1 MLKKIVFMGTPF
13 FAVPILKSLYQ
24 NGYSVSVVYTQPPQ
38 KSQRGQKINK
48 SPIQGISETL
58 KIEYRTPISLKNNK
72 EEYNYLKELD
82 ADIAIV
88 VAYGQI
94 IPKEYLSLVK
104 KGFINIHASLLPK
117 WRGAA
122 PIQRSIMSL
131 EKETGVS
138 IMKIA
143 EQLDTGAICN
153 SYKIDI
159 TADDNSE
166 TITEKLSALASEKIL
181 DNIDQILEDKIE
193 FKEQNH
199 NESTYAAK
207 IEKTEGKIEWSKTA
221 ESIIG
226 KINGLYPNPGAFFI
240 YKGERYKIL
249 KANLALGSGEIGEV
263 LDNYLEVSCGNKK
276 SIKILEIQRQGK
288 KPQNI
293 GEFMLGSQ
301 IKKGSNLN
309 NA

>member
-1 MLKKIVFMGTPF
+1 MLKKIVFMGTPL

-24 NGYSVSVVYTQPPQ
+24 NGYQISAVYTQPPQ

-58 KIEYRTPISLKNNK
+58 KIECRTPGSLKDNK
-72 EEYNYLKELD
+72 EEYNYLKELE
-82 ADIAIV
+82 ADIVIV

-122 PIQRSIMSL
+122 PIQRSIMNL

-138 IMKIA
+138 IMKI
-143 EQLDTGAICN
+143 EEKLDTGPVCN
-153 SYKIDI
+153 SYKIEI
-159 TADDNSE
+159 MIDDNSE
-166 TITEKLSALASEKIL
+166 TIAEKLSALAAEKIL
-181 DNIDQILEDKIE
+181 DNIDEILEDKIE

-199 NESTYAAK
+199 NDASYATK
-207 IEKTEGKIEWSKTA
+207 IEKIEGQIKWDEDA
-221 ESIIG
+221 ENIIG
-226 KINGLYPNPGAFFI
+226 KINGLYPSPGAFFI
-240 YKGERYKIL
+240 HKGERYKVL
-249 KANLALGSGEIGEV
+249 KAELTFSGGKIGEV
-263 LDNYLEVSCGNKK
+263 LDNYLEISCGNNK

-288 KPQNI
+288 RPQNI
-293 GEFMLGSQ
+293 SEFMLGSQ

>member
-1 MLKKIVFMGTPF
+1 
-13 FAVPILKSLYQ
+13 
-24 NGYSVSVVYTQPPQ
+24 VYTQPPQ

-58 KIEYRTPISLKNNK
+58 KIEYRTPSSLKNNK
-72 EEYNYLKELD
+72 EEYNYLKKLG

-122 PIQRSIMSL
+122 PIQRSIMNL

-138 IMKIA
+138 IMKIG
-143 EQLDTGAICN
+143 EKLDTGPVCN
-153 SYKIDI
+153 SYKIEI
-159 TADDNSE
+159 MANDNSE
-166 TITEKLSALASEKIL
+166 TIVEKLSLLAAEKIL
-181 DNIDQILEDKIE
+181 DNIDDILEDKIE

-199 NESTYAAK
+199 NKASYAAK
-207 IEKTEGKIEWSKTA
+207 IEKAEGQIEWNETA

-226 KINGLYPNPGAFFI
+226 KINGLYPSPGAFFN
-240 YKGERYKIL
+240 YNGERYKIL
-249 KANLALGSGEIGEV
+249 KANLASGSGEIGKV
-263 LDNYLEVSCGNKK
+263 LDNYLEISCGNKK
-276 SIKILEIQRQGK
+276 SIKVKEIQRQGK
-288 KPQNI
+288 RPQNI
-293 GEFMLGSQ
+293 SEFMLGSQ

-309 NA
+309 NV

>member
-24 NGYSVSVVYTQPPQ
+24 NGYPVSVVYTQPPQ

-58 KIEYRTPISLKNNK
+58 KIEYRIPSLLKNNK

-94 IPKEYLSLVK
+94 IPEEYLSLVK

-122 PIQRSIMSL
+122 PIQRSIMNL

-138 IMKIA
+138 IMKI
-143 EQLDTGAICN
+143 EKKLDTGPICN
-153 SYKIDI
+153 SYKINI
-159 TADDNSE
+159 MADDNSE
-166 TITEKLSALASEKIL
+166 TISEKLSALAAEKIL
-181 DNIDQILEDKIE
+181 DNIDEILEDKIE

-199 NESTYAAK
+199 NEATYATK
-207 IEKTEGKIEWSKTA
+207 IEKTEGQIEWNETA
-221 ESIIG
+221 ENIIG
-226 KINGLYPNPGAFFI
+226 KINGLYPSPGAFFI
-240 YKGERYKIL
+240 YNGERYKIL
-249 KANLALGSGEIGEV
+249 KAILALGIGEIGEV

-288 KPQNI
+288 RPQNI
-293 GEFMLGSQ
+293 SEFMLGSQ